1 MEEEENMPSVATS
14 AIVSA
19 KSIVQPTTVQ
29 KKRWGSCWSF
39 YWCFGSHK
47 NNKRIGHVVLVLEPV
62 APRAAVS
69 TAENVNNL
77 TGIVMP
83 FIAPP
88 SSPVSFLQ
96 LDPPSATQSPAG
108 LQSLTAQKLF
118 DGKPVRVTTEE
129 VAHKSLAAKLLIAR
143 FLHCHL
149 GIGCP
154 AEMYQKSG
162 CTLKADCVCDYNCS
176 SCNSVECFSNCSS
189 HSNSDAANG
198 SKNER
203 NIKIRSDFDEL
214 KIRRARMFNYEEL
227 ERATG
232 GFKEESVVGK
242 GSFSCVYIGVLK
254 DGTVVAFIKAII
266 SSDKQKNSKEFRT
279 VRFIVKIEPCHLL
292 NLLGYCEEGGE
303 RLLFYEFMAHGSL
316 HQHLHGKNK
325 ALKEQW
331 NFR

>member
-1 MEEEENMPSVATS
+1 MEEEENMLSAVAS

-47 NNKRIGHVVLVLEPV
+47 NSKRIGHVVLVPEPV
-62 APRAAVS
+62 EPGVAVS
-69 TAENVNNL
+69 TAENVSNM

-83 FIAPP
+83 FITPP

-96 LDPPSATQSPAG
+96 SDPPSAAQSPAG
-108 LQSLTAQKLF
+108 LLSLTAQKLF

-129 VAHKSLAAKLLIAR
+129 AAHKSLATKLLIAR
-143 FLHCHL
+143 FLHLYL
-149 GIGCP
+149 GIGCH

-162 CTLKADCVCDYNCS
+162 CTLKADRVCDYNCS

-189 HSNSDAANG
+189 PSNSDVANG

-203 NIKIRSDFDEL
+203 LHNCRCKAKESKFMKANEVDSCQKENIKIRSDFDEL

-232 GFKEESVVGK
+232 GLKEESVVGK
-242 GSFSCVYIGVLK
+242 ESFSCVYIGVLK
-254 DGTVVAFIKAII
+254 DGIVVAVIKAII

-279 VRFIVKIEPCHLL
+279 ELDLL
-292 NLLGYCEEGGE
+292 S
-303 RLLFYEFMAHGSL
+303 RLNHAIF
-316 HQHLHGKNK
+316 
-325 ALKEQW
+325 
-331 NFR
+331 